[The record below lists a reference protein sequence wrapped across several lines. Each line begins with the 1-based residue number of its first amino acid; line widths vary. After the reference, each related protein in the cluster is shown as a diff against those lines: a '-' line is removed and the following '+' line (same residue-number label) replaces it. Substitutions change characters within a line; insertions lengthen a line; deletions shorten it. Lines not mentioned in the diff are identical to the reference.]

1 MILIKVSSMIFPFLL
16 CRYLTEEKFKQ
27 PVIVYNYPKKTK
39 AFYSL
44 NEDGETVF
52 AMDVVVPK
60 VRHFPLKGFS
70 FYFNAFYS
78 VHVDWH
84 RASFQHV
91 KMFVFFMFSGWIV
104 DRWKP
109 KGRAL
114 RCSKGKV

>member
-1 MILIKVSSMIFPFLL
+1 MIPTKFENHVEWGIDLAYEHE
-16 CRYLTEEKFKQ
+16 RYLTGEKFKQ

-60 VRHFPLKGFS
+60 VRHFPLKG
-70 FYFNAFYS
+70 
-78 VHVDWH
+78 
-84 RASFQHV
+84 
-91 KMFVFFMFSGWIV
+91 WIV

-114 RCSKGKV
+114 RCSKGKDSGDGTAR